1 MHDTILFDL
10 DGTLT
15 DPGEG
20 ITNSVAYALKQFN
33 IEVSDKKELYKFI
46 GPPLKDSFAKYY
58 SMNDEECDRA
68 VAEYRVY
75 FKERGMF
82 ENMVYNGVKE
92 VLQKLKE
99 CGKKLVIA
107 TSKPEEFAIQILKH
121 FDLFDFFDYVCGAT
135 MDGRIS
141 AKADV
146 VRYALEKSEISDKA
160 KAIMVGDRM
169 HDVIGAKENGIS
181 SVGVTY
187 GYGSFDELQNA
198 GADFI
203 VDKIEEI
210 LKIVL

>member
-1 MHDTILFDL
+1 MYDTILFDL

-82 ENMVYNGVKE
+82 ENMVYDGVKE
-92 VLQKLKE
+92 VLQKLKK

-141 AKADV
+141 VKADV